1 MPHAADSPTVGR
13 YRLGARIGG
22 GRLARIYRA
31 EGPSGPVALKLL
43 APDAE
48 LDDPSAAARFG
59 HEVAALSAVSHA
71 NVIPLIDHGVDPE
84 LGPYLVTPL
93 VAGRTL
99 REQIA
104 AGRVE
109 PSVAAAAVREIAAG
123 LAAVHAAGLVHRD
136 LKPENV
142 MVRADGSVVIL
153 DLGLAWS
160 HTQTRYTEEGA
171 VAGSVPY
178 MAPEQID
185 GDTPVPATD
194 LWALAVIAHEW
205 IAGSRPFARE
215 RQSEEVAAILS
226 AGFTPLV
233 DRDPRVSAALGR
245 LIDGCLARDPAARP
259 SGGEALYRALGPHV
273 AGDASALLRDP
284 RAASDAESRTRAAA
298 ALDEARRL
306 LRRGDTF
313 AAARAVERAAA
324 HRPDDPQVLAVAAEV
339 GRTPARRRRVWPW
352 LLATGAAV
360 AAIAAAAVL
369 IFGSGSS
376 APPAATDGAAALD
389 PATLPDDAPPDED
402 ALAAMKKD
410 HGQLLIEEYDG
421 NPYDLAI
428 SKKWSEIE
436 ASNDPALFGRYARAM
451 AAVAKRDEALAAARA
466 ATDRFPD
473 DAGAWL
479 VRADLTA
486 RTGDVDTYATY
497 LDRALALRPDDAGG
511 LRDRG
516 RVRRA
521 RGQLASAYADLER
534 SRSLAPDDPTTL
546 HELVAIYLHAGHA
559 EAARPLAV
567 HETEVAPA
575 SADAWID
582 RAVTTGGADALP
594 LLERA
599 VRLDPRSAR
608 AFHHLCLIGAPLDNP
623 GATDDCFQAGVLGDH
638 APELTLA
645 AVDVFVRHGDLMRAR
660 TQLEVFGGK
669 DVRISVREAEI
680 DEQTGANYEAHQ
692 ARVEACALGD
702 ADSCAKIGAPAPSSA
717 AGAGTS
723 H

>member
-1 MPHAADSPTVGR
+1 MVGR
-13 YRLGARIGG
+13 YRLGPRIGG

-31 EGPSGPVALKLL
+31 EGPAGEVALKLL

-71 NVIPLIDHGVDPE
+71 NVIPLLDHGVDPE

-99 REQIA
+99 RELIA
-104 AGRVE
+104 DGRVE
-109 PSVAAAAVREIAAG
+109 PAVAAAAVREIAAG

-136 LKPENV
+136 LKPENA
-142 MVRADGSVVIL
+142 MIRADGSVVII

-185 GDTPVPATD
+185 GGAPVPATD

-215 RQSEEVAAILS
+215 RQSEEVAAIL
-226 AGFTPLV
+226 AARFTPLAE
-233 DRDPRVSAALGR
+233 RDPRVSPALGQ
-245 LIDGCLARDPAARP
+245 LIDSCLARDPAARP
-259 SGGEALYRALGPHV
+259 GRGEALYHALGPHV
-273 AGDASALLRDP
+273 AGDASVLLRDP

-298 ALDEARRL
+298 ALDDARRL

-339 GRTPARRRRVWPW
+339 GRTPARQRRVWPW

-369 IFGSGSS
+369 IFGSSSS
-376 APPAATDGAAALD
+376 ATSAAAADTAAAFD
-389 PATLPDDAPPDED
+389 PTTLPDDAAPDD
-402 ALAAMKKD
+402 QALAAMKKD

-436 ASNDPALFGRYARAM
+436 ASNDPGLYGRYARAM
-451 AAVAKRDEALAAARA
+451 AAVAKRDDALAAARA
-466 ATDRFPD
+466 ATERFPD
-473 DAGAWL
+473 DPGAWL
-479 VRADLTA
+479 VRAELVS
-486 RTGDVDTYATY
+486 RTGDVNTYVSF
-497 LDRALALRPDDAGG
+497 LDRALALRPDDAGA

-534 SRSLAPDDPTTL
+534 SRTLAPDDPVTL
-546 HELVAIYLHAGHA
+546 HQLVSIYLQTGHVD
-559 EAARPLAV
+559 AARPLAL

-599 VRLDPRSAR
+599 VRLDPRSSR

-645 AVDVFVRHGDLMRAR
+645 AADVFVRHEDLVRAR
-660 TQLEVFGGK
+660 TQLQVFQGK
-669 DVRISVREAEI
+669 DVRVSVRLAEL
-680 DEQTGANYEAHQ
+680 DEQTGANYEARQ
-692 ARVEACALGD
+692 ARAEACSLGD
-702 ADSCAKIGAPAPSSA
+702 APSCATIGAPAPSA
-717 AGAGTS
+717 NAGAGS
-723 H
+723 GD